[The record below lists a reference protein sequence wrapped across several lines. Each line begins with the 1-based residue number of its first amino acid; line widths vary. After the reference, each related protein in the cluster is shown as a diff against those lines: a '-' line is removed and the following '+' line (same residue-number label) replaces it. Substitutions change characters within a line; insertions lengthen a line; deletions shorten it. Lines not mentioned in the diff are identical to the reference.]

1 MHGSGPAFSVIF
13 DRLGDPQKSALLC
26 NVAFWVQMFD
36 SFTAAAQRVMLTSV
50 TLDKHQS
57 GK

>member
-13 DRLGDPQKSALLC
+13 DRLGDTQKSALLC

-57 GK
+57 L